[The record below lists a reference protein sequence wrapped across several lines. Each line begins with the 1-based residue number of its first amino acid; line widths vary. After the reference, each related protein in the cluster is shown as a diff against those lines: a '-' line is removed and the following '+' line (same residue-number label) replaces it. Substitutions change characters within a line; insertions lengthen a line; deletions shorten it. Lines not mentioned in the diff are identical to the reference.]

1 MNTKPSL
8 RGLSSFHDNRRVGC
22 LTFFS
27 TSRPSD
33 FMHLHLFVRLTD
45 YCVQICMYKY
55 VGLPGDTPV
64 QLVVN

>member
-1 MNTKPSL
+1 
-8 RGLSSFHDNRRVGC
+8 
-22 LTFFS
+22 
-27 TSRPSD
+27 
-33 FMHLHLFVRLTD
+33 MHLHLFVRLTD